1 MYGKACT
8 LWYAQHVVY
17 SIVCIDKYYFMN
29 ASLYYA
35 YYIHAYLLQC
45 TVQIIRSYK
54 LFTRHTVYETYCMI
68 HTSTLYTSYYV
79 AVYYTYLVL
88 HTLQCYTI
96 MYSLYIYHA
105 IVNHAEVHYIP
116 QLTRHSIQYRL
127 YYAYFAMMPCWTNC
141 AVHTVSHI
149 IACQAC
155 TIYRDTHHVLYRMS
169 FAYPAA
175 RYIIYILYFH
185 ILYCMCL
192 IHPDTVY
199 ILLNYNGLR
208 ILYETY

>member
-1 MYGKACT
+1 M
-8 LWYAQHVVY
+8 
-17 SIVCIDKYYFMN
+17 
-29 ASLYYA
+29 
-35 YYIHAYLLQC
+35 
-45 TVQIIRSYK
+45 
-54 LFTRHTVYETYCMI
+54 
-68 HTSTLYTSYYV
+68 
-79 AVYYTYLVL
+79 
-88 HTLQCYTI
+88 
-96 MYSLYIYHA
+96 
-105 IVNHAEVHYIP
+105 
-116 QLTRHSIQYRL
+116 QYRL
-127 YYAYFAMMPCWTNC
+127 YYAYFATMPCWTNY

-185 ILYCMCL
+185 ILYYMCL

-208 ILYETY
+208 ILYETYWSICTSLMLDCGHCDRRTVQHTLHRTLHHALHSTYATLDMFYYTVPHYTVLYCTST